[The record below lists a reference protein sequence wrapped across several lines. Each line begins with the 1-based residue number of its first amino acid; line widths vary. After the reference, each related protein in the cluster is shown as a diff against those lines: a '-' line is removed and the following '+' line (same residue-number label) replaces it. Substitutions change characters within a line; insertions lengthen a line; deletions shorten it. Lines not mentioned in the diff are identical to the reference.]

1 MTYLRI
7 SEAAT
12 YLGVSDD
19 SLRRWIQQG
28 KLSATIDEAG
38 RQVVAGAE
46 VAELAQAAAQGR
58 SSVPGELASSA
69 RNKLTGLVTKIDAD
83 AIMSKVELQCGPF
96 RVVSLISTEAV
107 QELGLEVGSPAIAT
121 VKATNVVLETTGLSA

>member
-38 RQVVAGAE
+38 RQVVAGTE

-58 SSVPGELASSA
+58 PHVPGELASSA
-69 RNKLTGLVTKIDAD
+69 RNKLTGLVTKIESDV
-83 AIMSKVELQCGPF
+83 ILSKVELQCGPF

>member
-7 SEAAT
+7 SGAAT
-12 YLGVSDD
+12 YWGVSDD

-58 SSVPGELASSA
+58 SSLPGELASSA